1 MLSSENSSMTLP
13 VWLYII
19 LWFLF
24 LYLFVSILSFQVD
37 QPNNILVAG
46 MYFIEFG
53 IHEASHLV
61 VFFLPA
67 IIVAG
72 AGSAGEILF
81 TILLFVAAL
90 KSRAYFAGV
99 FAGLWIMLAMNSVGR
114 YMADARSQLIPLV
127 GPGETIKHD
136 WNYIFGQLGWLDAD
150 IFIGTMVRVMGYF
163 IGVVALGFGLW
174 LIIKKLATD

>member
-1 MLSSENSSMTLP
+1 MSSSENNPMSFPL
-13 VWLYII
+13 WLYIT

-24 LYLFVSILSFQVD
+24 VYLFVSILSFQVD

-53 IHEASHLV
+53 IHEASHLI
-61 VFFLPA
+61 VFFLPP
-67 IIVAG
+67 ILVAA
-72 AGSAGEILF
+72 AGSVGEILF
-81 TILLFVAAL
+81 TILLLVAAL
-90 KSRAYFAGV
+90 KSRAYFAAV
-99 FAGLWIMLAMNSVGR
+99 FAGLWIMLALNSVGR

-136 WNYIFGQLGWLDAD
+136 WNYILGQLGWLDAD
-150 IFIGTMVRVMGYF
+150 IFIGTMVRVIGNF